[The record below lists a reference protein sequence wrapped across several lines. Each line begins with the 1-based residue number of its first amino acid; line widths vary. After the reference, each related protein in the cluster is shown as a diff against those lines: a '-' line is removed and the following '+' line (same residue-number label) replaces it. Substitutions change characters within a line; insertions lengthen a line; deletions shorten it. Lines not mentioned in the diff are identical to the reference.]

1 MEAKMDDI
9 LIRHVQLFGNEVNV
23 LVAGNRFKSLDAPA
37 DAPARRIID
46 GTGMALLP
54 PFYNTHTHAA
64 MSLLRGYADDMPL
77 YKWLQEYI
85 WPYENK
91 LTSADIR
98 EGSRLAVREM
108 IRTGTVFFSDM
119 YFDIDETIRVV
130 EESGMRAAIGVTF
143 VDSHSKSQQ
152 AEKLDVLL
160 HWTDPTGGRISLT
173 VAPHAIYTV
182 GPDLL
187 VRCAEVARERNLKYH
202 IHLSETRKEV
212 DDCLREHGTT
222 PVRYL
227 DKLGVLGPN
236 VVAAHVVHVD
246 EEEAAIL
253 AERGVTISH
262 CPCSNMKLAS
272 GVFPYKMLH
281 EAGCRITLGTDGDS
295 SNNNLDMREEMKF
308 AALLAKVSSSDPETL
323 PADEALAMATRNGA
337 EAFGID
343 AGLIAEGK
351 LADAILVRLDDE
363 RMQPCHHL
371 VSNWVYA
378 AGSGCIDT
386 VICDGNVLMEHS
398 QLLTA

>member
-1 MEAKMDDI
+1 MDGI
-9 LIRHVQLFGNEVNV
+9 LIKNVQLSGQPTNV
-23 LVAGNRFKSLDAPA
+23 LIAGNRFKSLSAPA
-37 DAPARRIID
+37 DAPAGHVID

-77 YKWLQEYI
+77 QKWLVEYI
-85 WPYENK
+85 WPFENK
-91 LTSADIR
+91 MTSADIR

-119 YFDIDETIRVV
+119 YFDIDETIRIVAD
-130 EESGMRAAIGVTF
+130 SGLRAAIGVTF

-152 AEKLDVLL
+152 ADKLDVLEN
-160 HWTDPTGGRISLT
+160 WTDPTGGRITLT

-182 GPDLL
+182 GTDLL
-187 VRCAEVARERNLKYH
+187 VRCAEIARRHHFVLH

-212 DDCLREHGTT
+212 EDCLREHGTT

-227 DKLGVLGPN
+227 DQIGVLGPN

-246 EEEAAIL
+246 EEEAALL
-253 AERGVTISH
+253 AERGVTIAH

-272 GVFPYKMLH
+272 GVFPYKLLH

-295 SNNNLDMREEMKF
+295 SNNNLDMREELKF
-308 AALLAKVSSSDPETL
+308 AALLAKVSSGDPEIL
-323 PADEALAMATRNGA
+323 PASEALDMATRNGA

-343 AGLIAEGK
+343 AGVIAEGK
-351 LADAILVRLDDE
+351 LADALLVRLDDE

-378 AGSGCIDT
+378 AGSSCIDT
-386 VICDGNVLMEHS
+386 VICDGRILMEHRE
-398 QLLTA
+398 LTTI

>member
-1 MEAKMDDI
+1 MKTLLIKNVLLKDRKTDI
-9 LIRHVQLFGNEVNV
+9 L
-23 LVAGNRFKSLDAPA
+23 VADGRFKSLCAPEGTRADETLDAE
-37 DAPARRIID
+37 
-46 GTGMALLP
+46 GMAILP

-77 YKWLQEYI
+77 QKWLQDYI

-91 LTSADIR
+91 MTAQDIR

-119 YFDIDETIRVV
+119 YFEIDQTIAVV
-130 EESGMRAAIGVTF
+130 QEFGIRAAIGVTF

-152 AEKLDVLL
+152 ADKLDMLR
-160 HWTDPTGGRISLT
+160 HWVDPSGGLITLT

-182 GPDLL
+182 SPDLL
-187 VRCAEVARERNLKYH
+187 VKCADTARSLGLKLH
-202 IHLSETRKEV
+202 IHLSETRQEV
-212 DDCLREHGTT
+212 EDCLRAHGTT

-227 DKLGVLGPN
+227 DSLGFLGPD
-236 VVAAHVVHVD
+236 VIAAHVVHVD

-253 AERGVTISH
+253 ASRGVTIAH

-272 GVFPYKMLH
+272 GIFPYKLLH

-308 AALLAKVSSSDPETL
+308 AALLAKVSSGDPEVL
-323 PADEALAMATRNGA
+323 PAAEALEMATRSGA
-337 EAFGID
+337 EAFGLD
-343 AGLIAEGK
+343 AGVIREGA
-351 LADAILVRLDDE
+351 LADALLVRLDDP
-363 RMQPCHHL
+363 RMQPCHNL

-378 AGSGCIDT
+378 AGSSCIDS
-386 VICDGNVLMEHS
+386 VICNGNIVMKRNG
-398 QLLTA
+398 

>member
-1 MEAKMDDI
+1 MKTLLIKNVLLKDRKTDI
-9 LIRHVQLFGNEVNV
+9 L
-23 LVAGNRFKSLDAPA
+23 VADGRFKSLCAPEGTRADETLDAE
-37 DAPARRIID
+37 
-46 GTGMALLP
+46 GMAILP

-77 YKWLQEYI
+77 QKWLQDYI

-91 LTSADIR
+91 MTAQDIR

-119 YFDIDETIRVV
+119 YFEIDQTIAVV
-130 EESGMRAAIGVTF
+130 QEFGIRAAIGVTF

-152 AEKLDVLL
+152 ADKLDMLR
-160 HWTDPTGGRISLT
+160 HWVDPSGGLITLT

-182 GPDLL
+182 SPDLL
-187 VRCAEVARERNLKYH
+187 VKCADTARSLGLKLH
-202 IHLSETRKEV
+202 IHLSETRQEV
-212 DDCLREHGTT
+212 EDCLRAHGTT

-227 DKLGVLGPN
+227 DSLGFLGPD
-236 VVAAHVVHVD
+236 VIAAHVVHVD

-253 AERGVTISH
+253 ASRGVTIAH

-272 GVFPYKMLH
+272 GIFPYKLLH

-308 AALLAKVSSSDPETL
+308 AALLAKVSSGDPEVL
-323 PADEALAMATRNGA
+323 PAAEALEMATRSGA
-337 EAFGID
+337 EAFGLD
-343 AGLIAEGK
+343 AGVIREGAP
-351 LADAILVRLDDE
+351 ADALLVRLDDP
-363 RMQPCHHL
+363 RMQPCHNL

-378 AGSGCIDT
+378 AGSSCIDS
-386 VICDGNVLMEHS
+386 VICNGNIVMKRNG
-398 QLLTA
+398 

>member
-1 MEAKMDDI
+1 MGSL
-9 LIRHVQLFGNEVNV
+9 LIKNVQLDGRITDV
-23 LVAGNRFKSLDAPA
+23 LIAGGRFRSLSAPAGTVADRTLDASGLA
-37 DAPARRIID
+37 
-46 GTGMALLP
+46 MLP

-77 YKWLQEYI
+77 LKWLTDYI

-91 LTSADIR
+91 MTRQDIR

-108 IRTGTVFFSDM
+108 ILTGTVFFSDM
-119 YFDIDETIRVV
+119 YFDIEETIDAVR
-130 EESGMRAAIGVTF
+130 EYGLRAAIGVTF
-143 VDSHSKSQQ
+143 VESHSKSQQ
-152 AEKLDVLL
+152 AEKLAMLRS
-160 HWTDPTGGRISLT
+160 WSDPTGGLITLA

-187 VRCAEVARERNLKYH
+187 VLCASTARELGLKLH
-202 IHLSETRKEV
+202 IHLSETQQEV
-212 DDCLREHGTT
+212 ANCQREHGTT

-236 VVAAHVVHVD
+236 VIAAHVVHVD

-253 AERGVTISH
+253 AERGVTVSN

-272 GVFPYKMLH
+272 GIFPYKLLK

-308 AALLAKVSSSDPETL
+308 ASLLAKVSSGDPEFL
-323 PADEALAMATRNGA
+323 PAAEAVDMATRQGA

-343 AGLIAEGK
+343 AGVIAEGK
-351 LADAILVRLDDE
+351 LADAILVNLADV
-363 RMQPCHHL
+363 RMQPCHNL
-371 VSNWVYA
+371 LSNWVYA
-378 AGSGCIDT
+378 AGSSCVDT
-386 VICDGNVLMEHS
+386 VICNGKVLMEHRV
-398 QLLTA
+398 L

>member
-1 MEAKMDDI
+1 MKTLLIKNVLLKDRKTDI
-9 LIRHVQLFGNEVNV
+9 L
-23 LVAGNRFKSLDAPA
+23 VADGRFKSLCAPEGTRADEMLDAE
-37 DAPARRIID
+37 
-46 GTGMALLP
+46 GTAILP

-77 YKWLQEYI
+77 QKWLQDYI

-91 LTSADIR
+91 MTAQDIR

-119 YFDIDETIRVV
+119 YFEIDQTIAVV
-130 EESGMRAAIGVTF
+130 QEFGIRAAIGVTF

-152 AEKLDVLL
+152 ADKLDMLRQWV
-160 HWTDPTGGRISLT
+160 DPSGGLITLT

-182 GPDLL
+182 SPDLL
-187 VRCAEVARERNLKYH
+187 VKCADTARSLGLKLH
-202 IHLSETRKEV
+202 IHLSETRQEV
-212 DDCLREHGTT
+212 EDCLRAHGTT

-227 DKLGVLGPN
+227 DSLGFLGPD
-236 VVAAHVVHVD
+236 VIAAHVVHVD

-253 AERGVTISH
+253 ASRGVTIAH

-272 GVFPYKMLH
+272 GIFPYKMLH

-308 AALLAKVSSSDPETL
+308 AALLAKVSSGDPEVL
-323 PADEALAMATRNGA
+323 PAAEALEMATRSGA
-337 EAFGID
+337 EAFGLD
-343 AGLIAEGK
+343 AGVIREGA
-351 LADAILVRLDDE
+351 LADALLVRLDDP
-363 RMQPCHHL
+363 RMQPCHNL

-378 AGSGCIDT
+378 AGSSCIDS
-386 VICDGNVLMEHS
+386 VICNGNIVMKRNG
-398 QLLTA
+398 